1 MNKNDECDIVKDLAI
16 QYTEN
21 LVSSKSKAIIEKHLQ
36 TCDECRN
43 YYNNIKSN
51 IFDDIQNEKNNEK
64 TEVDFMK
71 KLNRYIKI
79 IKSILAIIIIIIILI
94 GLVFAMKYQIITF
107 IVNKSY
113 KKMEEL
119 KQLNNYKLVEEET
132 YINNAKEEPIE
143 ILTRTYYYKDGK
155 SKEELGSSL
164 FYYEDDSYYSI
175 NVFND
180 LKQISYNRK
189 NYFKQTKGRVFERPF
204 LEIINSKN
212 IPISKI
218 FYSLRTDKYDE
229 TECYVLRKGNKK
241 SYFDIW
247 IDKKN
252 YNILRTVEVSYRNY
266 IREINWYLYE
276 DEVTNEDVESSI
288 LETDLYKDYIKNYNQ
303 KE

>member
-94 GLVFAMKYQIITF
+94 GLVFGMKYQIITF

-119 KQLNNYKLVEEET
+119 KQLNNYKLVEKET

-143 ILTRTYYYKDGK
+143 TLTRTYYYKDGK

-189 NYFKQTKGRVFERPF
+189 NYFKQTKGRIFERLF
-204 LEIINSKN
+204 LEIINLKN

-229 TECYVLRKGNKK
+229 TECYVLRKGDKK
-241 SYFDIW
+241 SYFDMW
-247 IDKKN
+247 IDKRN

-276 DEVTNEDVESSI
+276 DEVINEDVESSI
-288 LETDLYKDYIKNYNQ
+288 LETDLYKDYTKNYNE